1 MITYDSNYFG
11 VTQLLKLNGS
21 AVYRTL
27 IPAIVSTF
35 LMWVYK
41 KIPFIG
47 HNLNAIGLHDE
58 RIVEGYEGGNAV
70 SYFAYHPFVI
80 TIYIMAFS
88 LIMNHRLN
96 YCYQRYWE
104 SCGNIF
110 QMTSKWVDS
119 ATTLA
124 AFHYQS
130 KVYDKSRPRSFGDHL
145 MNMDDN
151 RDHSTTGG
159 NTRTTTT
166 VLNTINDNDNDDDD
180 EDDDTDSWPSSSS
193 SSSSPGLESESTS
206 RDSRTPSFVA
216 QGSRERHRS
225 SSTARQSS
233 IVTGGVVGSDRSD
246 TSNSNTNKMG
256 GVGILRRMFLWK
268 KRKGKTKETIT
279 RDGNDNNNINNNTE
293 SQKNKNNDDV
303 SSFFFIDQKTSG
315 GGDSRNSNSTTNN
328 TVLKSG
334 FSDSG
339 TSSSRTSTVSFADVV
354 KDSDKSGNSN
364 SNSNRG
370 TSRSRS
376 RSRKSAASYADVV
389 KGSLKKS
396 TTSQHHHRHHRR
408 KPSTDVPLPGDVY
421 NDVKSFTPNP
431 SLAWQKENRVAMP
444 RNTGLHSTIIE
455 SCDYDFEKLLLE
467 QERRRKKRK
476 RQRRIQQLEEKIE
489 LTSTRSNE
497 SNKSGNNSEGKG
509 RGRGEGFI
517 AACRRTSLPA
527 MNWRQSIALTRLEA
541 SDTID
546 SYTDSNQSNS
556 NHSQGQ
562 GHSLF
567 PVPELCDLPS
577 LHKKNANSLES
588 FYSSVLPSKS
598 LGKLNSSSSINRSD
612 GGSDCRLK
620 PPVENMN
627 GRASLFLQEAAHLF
641 SLMSAVCFAS
651 LRADMEG
658 CTSPLKHY
666 VPGQKF
672 PSVNPDEMTIQIIV
686 EEDKEG
692 KMKVEKENNASM
704 TSLNLYDES
713 DDLYNEKVMK
723 NTNNDDGNNRDEN
736 YRSTGTF
743 GSSTHEHDPTTVRIE
758 RNSNWTNFFLFL
770 CGMSRDARQR
780 TIYNASRPFS
790 VLGGISDQE
799 LEMLRNARGHAA
811 QHNLCTMWLKEF
823 MTREHLHGSTGNIAP
838 PIMARCYQYLSDGTT
853 CYHQCRKT
861 AFTDFPFPHAQLT
874 SFFVLVNIFIFP
886 LLYYEYVENMVFG
899 MVLNFFTTM
908 CFVGLQEVAFELE
921 EPFIR
926 YPNDLP
932 LNNYQAQFNEALIS
946 SLYGGFHPDSWGR
959 TCDHGG
965 IFKTENTSTG
975 TCSGSGSS
983 GGVKQRNTKINSN
996 MGAEE
1001 GSNNNAT
1008 TLNTILE
1015 TKKDSTKKN
1024 EEGKVQFSI
1033 PEGDSLTSS
1042 SIHNK

>member
-27 IPAIVSTF
+27 IPALGSTI

-47 HNLNAIGLHDE
+47 RNLSAIGLHDA
-58 RIVEGYEGGNAV
+58 RIGEGYEGGNSV
-70 SYFAYHPFVI
+70 SGFTYHPFVI

-166 VLNTINDNDNDDDD
+166 AFNNINDDDNDNDNDDDNYDDD
-180 EDDDTDSWPSSSS
+180 EDYDTDSWSSSS
-193 SSSSPGLESESTS
+193 
-206 RDSRTPSFVA
+206 DSRPPSFVA

-225 SSTARQSS
+225 SSTTRQSS
-233 IVTGGVVGSDRSD
+233 IVAGGVADSDKSD

-268 KRKGKTKETIT
+268 KKKKKTKEKIT
-279 RDGNDNNNINNNTE
+279 SDRNDNNNINNNTE
-293 SQKNKNNDDV
+293 SQKNKNNGDV
-303 SSFFFIDQKTSG
+303 SSFFFIEPTTSG
-315 GGDSRNSNSTTNN
+315 GGDSTHSNITTNN

-339 TSSSRTSTVSFADVV
+339 TSSSRRSTVSFADVV
-354 KDSDKSGNSN
+354 KNSDKSGNSN
-364 SNSNRG
+364 SNSG

-376 RSRKSAASYADVV
+376 RSRSRKSKASYADVV

-396 TTSQHHHRHHRR
+396 TTSQHYHHHHHHRR
-408 KPSTDVPLPGDVY
+408 KPSTDIPLPGDVY
-421 NDVKSFTPNP
+421 NGVKSFTPNP
-431 SLAWQKENRVAMP
+431 SLAWQKQNRVAMP

-467 QERRRKKRK
+467 QERERKKRK
-476 RQRRIQQLEEKIE
+476 RQRRIQQLEEKME
-489 LTSTRSNE
+489 LPSTRSNE
-497 SNKSGNNSEGKG
+497 SIKCGNDSEGGGGK
-509 RGRGEGFI
+509 RDGFI
-517 AACRRTSLPA
+517 AAVRRTSLPA
-527 MNWRQSIALTRLEA
+527 MNWRQSIALMGLEA
-541 SDTID
+541 SDTIE
-546 SYTDSNQSNS
+546 SYTDSNLSNS

-562 GHSLF
+562 RHSLF

-577 LHKKNANSLES
+577 LHKTKASSLES
-588 FYSSVLPSKS
+588 FYSTVLSSKS
-598 LGKLNSSSSINRSD
+598 LGKLNSSSNSINRSD
-612 GGSDCRLK
+612 GGSDGRLK

-641 SLMSAVCFAS
+641 SLTSAVCFAS
-651 LRADMEG
+651 LRADLEG
-658 CTSPLKHY
+658 CTSPLINY

-672 PSVNPDEMTIQIIV
+672 PSVNPDEMKIQIIV

-692 KMKVEKENNASM
+692 KLKVEKENNASL

-713 DDLYNEKVMK
+713 DDKYDEKVMK

-743 GSSTHEHDPTTVRIE
+743 GSSTHERDPTTVRIE
-758 RNSNWTNFFLFL
+758 RNSNWSNFFLFL
-770 CGMSRDARQR
+770 CGMSRNARQR

-790 VLGGISDQE
+790 VLGGISDHE

-838 PIMARCYQYLSDGTT
+838 PIMARVYQYLSDGTT

-861 AFTDFPFPHAQLT
+861 AFTDFPFPHAQLI
-874 SFFVLVNIFIFP
+874 SFFLLVSIFIFP
-886 LLYYEYVENMVFG
+886 LLYYEYVENMQIG